1 MSKKLIT
8 LSVCLIA
15 TTLLFGQKENSAILK
30 DRLRKSVDSSINLE
44 EVIVTANKLEQK
56 QNATGKV
63 VTVINAAAL
72 QANAG
77 RTIAQILNEQA
88 GLYLPGSLSNAGT
101 VPSIY
106 MRGASSGRTL
116 ILIDGMP
123 VGDPSM
129 ISNEFDLN
137 LVPLN
142 LIERIEILK
151 GAQST
156 LYGSDAI
163 GGVINIITKNKSIPN
178 FSGDIS
184 AGSYGTRKIV

>member
-8 LSVCLIA
+8 LSVCLIT
-15 TTLLFGQKENSAILK
+15 TTLLFGQKENSTILK
-30 DRLRKSVDSSINLE
+30 DTLRKKVDSSISLE

-106 MRGASSGRTL
+106 VRGASSGRTL
-116 ILIDGMP
+116 IFLALP
-123 VGDPSM
+123 
-129 ISNEFDLN
+129 
-137 LVPLN
+137 
-142 LIERIEILK
+142 
-151 GAQST
+151 
-156 LYGSDAI
+156 
-163 GGVINIITKNKSIPN
+163 
-178 FSGDIS
+178 
-184 AGSYGTRKIV
+184 

>member
-8 LSVCLIA
+8 LSVSLIA
-15 TTLLFGQKENSAILK
+15 STTLVFGQQK
-30 DRLRKSVDSSINLE
+30 DNTKKFSDTINNLT
-44 EVIVTANKLEQK
+44 EVIVTANKIEQK
-56 QNATGKV
+56 QNTTGKV

-77 RTIAQILNEQA
+77 RSLAQVLTEQTS
-88 GLYLPGSLSNAGT
+88 LYLPGALSNAGT
-101 VPSIY
+101 VPSIF

-116 ILIDGMP
+116 ILIDGVP

-137 LVPLN
+137 LVPLDQV
-142 LIERIEILK
+142 ERVEILK

-156 LYGSDAI
+156 IYGSDAI
-163 GGVINIITKNKSIPN
+163 GGVINIITLKLYFDSILFLIFSADTIFVSIN
-178 FSGDIS
+178 FLML
-184 AGSYGTRKIV
+184 